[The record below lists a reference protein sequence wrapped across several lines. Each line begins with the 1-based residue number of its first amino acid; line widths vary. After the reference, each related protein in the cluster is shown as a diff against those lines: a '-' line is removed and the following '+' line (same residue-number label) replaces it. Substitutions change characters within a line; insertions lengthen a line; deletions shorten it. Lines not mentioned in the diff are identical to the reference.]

1 MLLKRI
7 VIGIFL
13 LSAILNHGALV
24 CSAPVE
30 DVVIQETIVEE
41 TQAPTEAEIEPEPET
56 EPPIII
62 EYREYSYVSNL
73 SENDLNSMIEEV
85 IEYIDY
91 LESFSI
97 DSIALLDE
105 IDAMNVLLEKYSLD
119 LETAITK
126 RQYFEKCAEQY
137 PEATQIWFY
146 MKEKF
151 GWSDIICAGIMGNI
165 MAEIG
170 GGSPEGALGFGDKWK
185 IDKASGLG
193 MFQWTA
199 GRRKEIK
206 IISGNA
212 PTIEQ
217 QLNFMYNE
225 LYGSNGVTQQVKSN
239 ELDAILNAETPEQVA
254 VNFARYFERCAS
266 FSYTPRKNYARFAYN
281 YFVY

>member
-13 LSAILNHGALV
+13 LSAILNHGTLV
-24 CSAPVE
+24 CSVPAD

-41 TQAPTEAEIEPEPET
+41 TQTPTEAET

-62 EYREYSYVSNL
+62 EYRKYSYVSNL
-73 SENDLNSMIEEV
+73 SENDLYPMIEEI

-97 DSIALLDE
+97 DSTTLLDE

-119 LETAITK
+119 LETAITE

-146 MKEKF
+146 MKENF
-151 GWSDIICAGIMGNI
+151 GWSDIVCAGIMGNI

-170 GGSPEGALGFGDKWK
+170 GGSAEGALGFGDKWK
-185 IDKASGLG
+185 IDKASGMG

-206 IISGNA
+206 TIYGNT

-217 QLNFMYNE
+217 QLDFMYNE
-225 LYGSNGVTQQVKSN
+225 LYGSNGVTKQVKSN
-239 ELDAILNAETPEQVA
+239 ELEAILNADTPEKVA
-254 VNFARYFERCAS
+254 ANFAQYFERCAS
-266 FSYTPRKNYARFAYN
+266 FSYTPRKNYARFAYD

>member
-24 CSAPVE
+24 CSVPVE
-30 DVVIQETIVEE
+30 DIVIQETTVEE
-41 TQAPTEAEIEPEPET
+41 TQTPTEVETEPEPET

-73 SENDLNSMIEEV
+73 SENDLYLMIEE
-85 IEYIDY
+85 IIDYIDY

-97 DSIALLDE
+97 DSTTLLDE
-105 IDAMNVLLEKYSLD
+105 IDVMNVLLEKYSLD

-146 MKEKF
+146 MKENF

-170 GGSPEGALGFGDKWK
+170 GGSPEGALGFGDKWQ

-206 IISGNA
+206 TIYDNA

-217 QLNFMYNE
+217 QLDFMYNE

-266 FSYTPRKNYARFAYN
+266 FSYAPRKNYARFAYD

>member
-13 LSAILNHGALV
+13 LSAILNHGTLV
-24 CSAPVE
+24 CSVPA
-30 DVVIQETIVEE
+30 DNVVIQETIVEE
-41 TQAPTEAEIEPEPET
+41 TQAPTENEVET

-62 EYREYSYVSNL
+62 EYRRYFYISNL
-73 SENDLNSMIEEV
+73 GEADLYTTIEE
-85 IEYIDY
+85 ITDYINY

-97 DSIALLDE
+97 DSITLFNEIETMNDLLDQ
-105 IDAMNVLLEKYSLD
+105 YSLD
-119 LETAITK
+119 LEIVIME
-126 RQYFEKCAEQY
+126 RQHFEQCAEQY

-146 MKEKF
+146 MKENF
-151 GWSDIICAGIMGNI
+151 GWSDIVCAGIMGNI

-185 IDKASGLG
+185 IDKASGMG

-206 IISGNA
+206 TIYGNA

-217 QLNFMYNE
+217 QLDFMYNE
-225 LYGSNGVTQQVKSN
+225 LYGSNGVTKQVKSN
-239 ELDAILNAETPEQVA
+239 ELEAILNADTPEKVA
-254 VNFARYFERCAS
+254 ANFAQYFERCAS
-266 FSYTPRKNYARFAYN
+266 FSYTPRKNYARFAYD

>member
-13 LSAILNHGALV
+13 LSAILNHGTLV
-24 CSAPVE
+24 CSVPAD

-41 TQAPTEAEIEPEPET
+41 TQTPTEAET

-62 EYREYSYVSNL
+62 EYRKYSYVSNL
-73 SENDLNSMIEEV
+73 SENDLYPMIEEI

-97 DSIALLDE
+97 DSTTLLDE

-119 LETAITK
+119 LETAITE

-146 MKEKF
+146 MKENF
-151 GWSDIICAGIMGNI
+151 GWSDIVCAGIMGNI

-170 GGSPEGALGFGDKWK
+170 GGSAEGALGFGDKWK
-185 IDKASGLG
+185 IDKASGMG

-206 IISGNA
+206 TIYGNA

-217 QLNFMYNE
+217 QLDFMYNE
-225 LYGSNGVTQQVKSN
+225 LYGSNGVTKQVKSN
-239 ELDAILNAETPEQVA
+239 ELEAILNADTPEKVA
-254 VNFARYFERCAS
+254 VNFAQYFERCAS
-266 FSYTPRKNYARFAYN
+266 FSYTPRKNYARFAYD